1 MINIPKRQT
10 FFVFLIYKI
19 FQMVSEQE
27 ISSVVSR
34 IVEFYQPE
42 KVILFGSYALG
53 NADENSDL
61 DFLLIKETN
70 EHPLNR
76 AAGIRKA
83 LRDILLPMDILVYTP
98 SEISKD
104 QARKF
109 TFIYDVLRSGKI
121 LYASK

>member
-1 MINIPKRQT
+1 MSNEFIFCIFDQKDFPMITEQDINIVTK
-10 FFVFLIYKI
+10 
-19 FQMVSEQE
+19 
-27 ISSVVSR
+27 R

-53 NADENSDL
+53 NANDNSDL
-61 DFLLIKETN
+61 DLLLIKDTDEA
-70 EHPLNR
+70 PINR
-76 AAGIRKA
+76 AAGVRKS

-104 QARKF
+104 KERKF
-109 TFIYDVLRSGKI
+109 TFIHDVLKSGKI

>member
-1 MINIPKRQT
+1 MIT
-10 FFVFLIYKI
+10 
-19 FQMVSEQE
+19 EQD
-27 ISSVVSR
+27 IKVVTKR

-42 KVILFGSYALG
+42 KIILFGSYALG
-53 NADENSDL
+53 NADDNSDL
-61 DFLLIKETN
+61 DTDEAPI
-70 EHPLNR
+70 NR

-104 QARKF
+104 KERKF
-109 TFIYDVLRSGKI
+109 TFIHDVLKSGKI